1 MKIVIR
7 SERKEDFDKITEIND
22 QAFGLPDEGNLI
34 INLRKTRDFNAHLS
48 LVAVDADND
57 KTMGHILFYPI
68 KIKSGDTEYQSLSL
82 APMSVL
88 PEFQRKMIGSKMV
101 TEGLIR
107 EKNLGYKS
115 VIVLGHVNFY
125 PRFGFQPAS
134 KWGINCPFDV
144 PNEAFMT
151 LELVENGLHKTEG
164 VVVYPKEF
172 DDV

>member
-7 SERKEDFDKITEIND
+7 AERKEDFDKISEIND
-22 QAFGLPDEGNLI
+22 QAFGLTDEGNLI
-34 INLRKTRDFNAHLS
+34 INLRKKKDFNAHLS
-48 LVAVDADND
+48 LVAVDTDND
-57 KTMGHILFYPI
+57 KTVGHILFYPI
-68 KIKSGDTEYQSLSL
+68 KIKARNCEYQTLSL

-88 PEFQRKMIGSKMV
+88 PEFQRKEIGSKMV

-107 EKNLGYKS
+107 AKNQGYKS
-115 VIVLGHVNFY
+115 VIVLGHVDFY

-134 KWGINCPFDV
+134 RWGINCPFDIA
-144 PNEAFMT
+144 NEAFMA
-151 LELVENGLHKTEG
+151 LELIEKGLDRSEG